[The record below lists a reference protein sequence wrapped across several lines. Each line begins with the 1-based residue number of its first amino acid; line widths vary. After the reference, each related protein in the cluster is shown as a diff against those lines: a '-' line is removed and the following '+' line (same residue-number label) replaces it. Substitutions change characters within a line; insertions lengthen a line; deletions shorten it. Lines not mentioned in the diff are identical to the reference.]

1 MSNAWANLTMTY
13 VAGTGDGKGN
23 SERYEANLPVQAYVG
38 DLEYYITCDFNG
50 YQYRHLDY
58 TQTGYPYLSETLS
71 PRTLRGGAS
80 EPGGREFYAR
90 LRPFVSKYGSL
101 SVVTDQHAEPIEMTL
116 VGDDEWRGLV
126 PLHNQALTNLAWYF
140 KGEDI
145 YVPGSDTFDTNP
157 VYWAEQAQIGTGNVP
172 YGGKCVETDRFS
184 RIRVSASSSG
194 YVQILFNTRT
204 LEYMASRA
212 EYQNFNEWPAPP
224 NVFSD
229 SSGQDP
235 KLRLENTFDAWPTNR
250 STFYSEYFIGV
261 PVYTNKYIR
270 EPFDTFNGWLAGSAA
285 YVVERIS
292 TDADNKP
299 EGVTWFRNVALRLKG
314 GDPALGLG
322 YVHNKV
328 GTRPDGIQQIAFD
341 CRLGQAADRFDVAY
355 YKLGFTNKNYLVR
368 ATVGSDAGAGF
379 SPENPSVSVI
389 GYYKDPDNFY
399 EYRMTQ
405 ISNASDLSAN
415 GDRRIHH
422 RLFKW
427 VGGVTNLL
435 RESTSTGVLTTPTP
449 AEMRL
454 YNVGTGTEI
463 HCKFG
468 TTDNILTAYTD
479 NGAFGVS
486 AIQSGSFGFLSEDC
500 RAGFHTVYTQ
510 GTTTG
515 GVPVTSPAA
524 ALMLDADS
532 LGNFNAQIVNWYT
545 PAGRFEGR
553 SDYTKR
559 GIYAVIPTQ
568 KLGVYLQ
575 KSDRDSTAAPAA
587 PGTEAWKLFKQVDLT
602 GFGYSSQAVT
612 IDQWRSQFVM
622 LQVMGRSDSL
632 KIDVAVD
639 ELKVSSWRGQ
649 EISDLSEDDTWVEN
663 EAENEEWVASEAW
676 VVTNSAALR
685 NVVQL
690 DHSRGGRVV
699 DAQGNEGVWIDQA
712 IRSPLLTN
720 GMGMLEFDYKVLR
733 GPAKLTVQYADMETM
748 EWQSIRSLVVTAAMP
763 SFQHELFYLGTNM
776 PGYLRVLNERSGVYT
791 NALVEFNNVIA
802 WDEPYIEDTSWR
814 AYNVKVTDT
823 DRQRIMLDETK
834 AGFLNNSKTVETD
847 PAQTLYDPF
856 LMSPL
861 LPTGLGKLS
870 FMARMYSNS
879 QPATVSLY
887 ITTVGPTAPS
897 NQWTK
902 IHEFTVTNTLYETY
916 AFEPVDGR
924 LYRALKLVTGT
935 VAGTRRVCLEEVV
948 ISEPVFPGFEI
959 RNVRALCKDSD
970 GEYSSVRFQP
980 MHSDEV
986 GIEAQLKNI
995 QLSPQNIQ
1003 MHVSYYVGTNV
1014 WGVENWPSN
1023 QVVTLPMVLYDPDTL
1038 IYRTETTQDI
1048 PFQEKDQVVQ
1058 YYVWASYEDAEG
1070 IELQTS
1076 QTVFDNPSWY
1086 YPVDLNQTFAASGG
1100 WSPYYIVYGV
1110 PVGAVWIN
1118 EINAADTAT
1127 NSVRYVGENQYI
1139 EIAVP
1144 AEVDLAGWQVDL
1156 VLDHSGSFTTIT
1168 IPAGL
1173 PQQEPVTNG
1182 YAFFVIGDDPSSR
1195 NSSVPPL
1202 PKMDYGFYHLSW
1214 YLPKVMAGGVRLRR
1228 PFGMYEQSVAYDWE
1242 PAWGG
1247 IYSGELWAEEDPE
1260 GMFEY
1265 VGVENQGGSLSVV
1278 TNSVP
1283 YALPTVPDWVFPL
1296 EWTPGLPNIGQTIVD
1311 ANLLAPGVSN
1321 IVIVSTMNT
1330 AYGTQNG
1337 LRRTPYSLKIRRGTG
1352 TNILYVADSWYRLSS
1367 ILLNEVE
1374 QLNSGE
1380 KTSYNLVLPDV
1391 QTNMDIAVA
1400 VDLRQDVAEL
1410 GLSGEV
1416 LTWLM
1421 SFGDAPLAPTYY
1433 YGRELSLTEK
1443 YWINA
1448 NPTTTNYLEGGIL
1461 KIEQEP
1467 VTTNYFMTAWLA
1479 LNGSNVTQL
1488 MGTAQNGA
1496 AFKVRAKQSLT
1507 DPSWKMLEQYV
1518 FSTNSFDSNHTSR
1531 VFISN
1536 PFLYGFPGGD
1546 PKQLFFSW
1554 VIEYEDPRYSK
1565 PVLINSNAPV
1575 FNP

>member
-1 MSNAWANLTMTY
+1 
-13 VAGTGDGKGN
+13 VVD
-23 SERYEANLPVQAYVG
+23 
-38 DLEYYITCDFNG
+38 
-50 YQYRHLDY
+50 
-58 TQTGYPYLSETLS
+58 
-71 PRTLRGGAS
+71 
-80 EPGGREFYAR
+80 R
-90 LRPFVSKYGSL
+90 L
-101 SVVTDQHAEPIEMTL
+101 
-116 VGDDEWRGLV
+116 
-126 PLHNQALTNLAWYF
+126 
-140 KGEDI
+140 
-145 YVPGSDTFDTNP
+145 
-157 VYWAEQAQIGTGNVP
+157 
-172 YGGKCVETDRFS
+172 
-184 RIRVSASSSG
+184 
-194 YVQILFNTRT
+194 
-204 LEYMASRA
+204 
-212 EYQNFNEWPAPP
+212 
-224 NVFSD
+224 
-229 SSGQDP
+229 
-235 KLRLENTFDAWPTNR
+235 
-250 STFYSEYFIGV
+250 
-261 PVYTNKYIR
+261 
-270 EPFDTFNGWLAGSAA
+270 
-285 YVVERIS
+285 S
-292 TDADNKP
+292 TDVNNKP

-314 GDPALGLG
+314 GDAALGLG

-328 GTRPDGIQQIAFD
+328 GTRPDGIQQISFK
-341 CRLGQAADRFDVAY
+341 CRLGQASDRFDVAY
-355 YKLGFTNKNYLVR
+355 YKYGFTNKNYLIR
-368 ATVGSDAGAGF
+368 ANVGADAGAGF

-389 GYYKDPDNFY
+389 AYYNDPDNFY

-405 ISNASDLSAN
+405 ISNAADLSAN
-415 GDRRIHH
+415 GDKRVHH

-427 VGGVTNLL
+427 VDGVPYLL
-435 RESTSTGVLTTPTP
+435 KENKPNVDHVLTTSSPV
-449 AEMRL
+449 ELRL
-454 YNVGTGTEI
+454 YNDGSATEIRCKFFNTDNVLSVRDSGTG
-463 HCKFG
+463 G
-468 TTDNILTAYTD
+468 P
-479 NGAFGVS
+479 

-500 RAGFHTVYTQ
+500 RSGFHTVMTEPTTSAVI
-510 GTTTG
+510 GT
-515 GVPVTSPAA
+515 GVKTSY
-524 ALMLDADS
+524 LDDTS
-532 LGNFNAQIVNWYT
+532 YSSQILNWYT
-545 PAGRFEGR
+545 PAGRFEGAQY
-553 SDYTKR
+553 SHK
-559 GIYAVIPTQ
+559 GIFAVIPTQ
-568 KLGVYLQ
+568 KIGVYLQ
-575 KSDRDSTAAPAA
+575 ASDRDSTAAPAA

-602 GFGYSSQAVT
+602 GFGYSSNSVT
-612 IDQWRSQFVM
+612 INQWRSQFVM

-649 EISDLSEDDTWVEN
+649 EISDLSRDDTWIEN

-676 VVTNSAALR
+676 VVTNSAALG

-690 DHSRGGRVV
+690 DHTRGGRVV
-699 DAQGNEGVWIDQA
+699 DALGNEGAWIDQA

-733 GPAKLTVQYADMETM
+733 GPAKLTVQYAPDWDSSN
-748 EWQSIRSLVVTAAMP
+748 WQSIRSLVVNAAMS
-763 SFQHELFYLGTNM
+763 SFQHELFYLGTNQ

-791 NALVEFNNVIA
+791 NALVEFNNLVA
-802 WDEPYIEDTSWR
+802 WDEPYIADTSWR
-814 AYNVKVTDT
+814 AYNAKVTDT
-823 DRQRIMLDETK
+823 DRQRIMLDETE
-834 AGFLNNSKTVETD
+834 ACFLNNSKTAETD

-870 FMARMYSNS
+870 FLGRMYSNS

-887 ITTVGPTAPS
+887 MTTVGPNAPS

-902 IHEFTVTNTLYETY
+902 IHEFTVTNTLYDAY
-916 AFEPVDGR
+916 SFEPVDGR
-924 LYRALKLVTGT
+924 LYRAVKLVTGT
-935 VAGTRRVCLEEVV
+935 VAGSRRVCLEEVV

-959 RNVRALCKDSD
+959 LNVKALCKDSD
-970 GEYSSVRFQP
+970 GEYSAVRFQP

-1038 IYRTETTQDI
+1038 VYRTETTKDI

-1058 YYVWASYEDAEG
+1058 YYVWATYEDAEG

-1156 VLDHSGSFTTIT
+1156 VLDHSGYVTTIT

-1182 YAFFVIGDDPSSR
+1182 YAFFVIGEDPSSR
-1195 NSSVPPL
+1195 NTSVPPL

-1242 PAWGG
+1242 PTWGG

-1283 YALPTVPDWVFPL
+1283 YALPTAQDWVFPL
-1296 EWTPGLPNIGQTIVD
+1296 EWTPGLPNIGQTILD

-1321 IVIVSTMNT
+1321 VVIVSTMNT

-1337 LRRTPYSLKIRRGTG
+1337 LRRTPYSLKVRRGTG

-1367 ILLNEVE
+1367 IRLNEVE
-1374 QLNSGE
+1374 QLSSGE
-1380 KTSYNLVLPDV
+1380 QTSYNLVLPDV
-1391 QTNMDIAVA
+1391 QTNMDIVVD
-1400 VDLRQDVAEL
+1400 VDLRQDVAGL

-1433 YGRELSLTEK
+1433 YGRELSLTER

-1448 NPTTTNYLEGGIL
+1448 NPTTTNTLEGGVL
-1461 KIEQEP
+1461 KIEREP
-1467 VTTNYFMTAWLA
+1467 ATTNYFMTAWLA
-1479 LNGSNVTQL
+1479 LNGTNVTKL
-1488 MGTAQNGA
+1488 MGTTQNGA
-1496 AFKVRAKQSLT
+1496 AFKINAKQSLT

-1536 PFLYGFPGGD
+1536 PFLYAFPGGD

-1565 PVLINSNAPV
+1565 PVLINSNAPAY
-1575 FNP
+1575 N